1 MSVEIILEG
10 NKILKRKSLPVEIF
24 DKKLRNLSQDM
35 IKYGEAVDN
44 CVGLAAVQVGVL
56 LRMSVIYVEDVWE
69 VMINPKI
76 IFEDSKQSFEWEGCM
91 SLEDGNLFG
100 KVKRPNKLIVEYFN
114 EYNKRR
120 TYQFEGFY
128 SHLIL
133 HEIDHMNGV
142 MFLDLMKKPYKLV
155 SNDDLEK
162 IYKEKDSL
170 K

>member
-1 MSVEIILEG
+1 MSIKIILEG
-10 NKILKRKSLPVEIF
+10 NPILGKKSLPVKIF
-24 DKKLRNLSQDM
+24 DKKLRMLSEEM
-35 IKYGEAVDN
+35 INYGKSVDN
-44 CVGLAAVQVGVL
+44 CVGIAAVQVGEL
-56 LRMSVIYVEDVWE
+56 IRMSVIHIDDEWE

-76 IFEDSKQSFEWEGCM
+76 LFQDVKTSYEWEGCM

-100 KVKRPNKLIVEYFN
+100 KVKRPHKVIAEYVN

-133 HEIDHMNGV
+133 HEIDHMNGK
-142 MFLDLMKKPYKLV
+142 MFLSLMKKPYKLV

-162 IYKEKDSL
+162 IYKGKSSN
-170 K
+170 